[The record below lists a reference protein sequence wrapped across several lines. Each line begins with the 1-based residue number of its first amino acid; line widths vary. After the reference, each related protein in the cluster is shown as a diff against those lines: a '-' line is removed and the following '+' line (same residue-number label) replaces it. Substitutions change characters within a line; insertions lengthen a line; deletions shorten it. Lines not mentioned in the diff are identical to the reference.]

1 MVSRKRNKG
10 KERKAKQTEAKAE
23 NEKAKITTLQSIW
36 REWAHGIIYVNKIEN
51 VVIPKCDH
59 GCNMLIAADNDNHP
73 VSRFMN
79 EYFLNCLHK
88 GMLSLDNVRAL
99 FTAHQEFWNNVSH
112 RKTAINILVRIG
124 TNVVLTKASGQN
136 WHNYLAVGILA
147 VENYNGESDIQL
159 VLDRR
164 SVASKLIDLAYV
176 GISTRRDELKF
187 YSKRITCSCL
197 KKMHSDARKAMPK
210 LGGCNHCKV
219 EQARA
224 LLRVCSRCRITQYC
238 SKECQVAD
246 WPNHVLECDAFVY
259 ANETDNGIFLCC
271 QVANANG

>member
-10 KERKAKQTEAKAE
+10 KERKEKQTEAKAE

-112 RKTAINILVRIG
+112 RKMAINILVRIG
-124 TNVVLTKASGQN
+124 TNLVLAKANGQN
-136 WHNYLAVGILA
+136 YIADAIMV
-147 VENYNGESDIQL
+147 VENYNGESDIDL
-159 VLDRR
+159 VLAKR
-164 SVASKLIDLAYV
+164 SVLSKHRVLAHV
-176 GISTRRDELKF
+176 GSSTRRDELKF

-197 KKMHSDARKAMPK
+197 KEMHSEARKTMPK
-210 LGGCNHCKV
+210 LGECDHCKV
-219 EQARA
+219 EQERA
-224 LLRVCSRCRITQYC
+224 LLRVCSRCRIIQYC
-238 SKECQVAD
+238 SKGCQVAD
-246 WPNHVLECDAFVY
+246 WPNHVLECDALVC
-259 ANETDNGIFLCC
+259 ANETDNVLRDISCC
-271 QVANANG
+271 QVANS

>member
-23 NEKAKITTLQSIW
+23 NEKATIATLQSIW
-36 REWAHGIIYVNKIEN
+36 QDWAKGKIYGKNLEN

-59 GCNMLIAADNDNHP
+59 GCNTLIPDNDSHP

-79 EYFLNCLHK
+79 GYFLNCLHK
-88 GMLSLDNVRAL
+88 SMLSLDNVRAL

-112 RKTAINILVRIG
+112 RKMAINIMVRIG
-124 TNVVLTKASGQN
+124 TNLMLTKAGGQD
-136 WHNYLAVGILA
+136 YITDAIMVI
-147 VENYNGESDIQL
+147 ENYNGESDIDL
-159 VLDRR
+159 VLARR
-164 SVASKLIDLAYV
+164 SVASKLRVLAHV
-176 GISTRRDELKF
+176 GSSTRRDELKF

-197 KKMHSDARKAMPK
+197 KKMHSEARKTMPK
-210 LGGCNHCKV
+210 LGECYYCKV

-246 WPNHVLECDAFVY
+246 WPNHVLECDAFVC
-259 ANETDNGIFLCC
+259 ANEHR
-271 QVANANG
+271 